1 MAQTLFKN
9 VSIFDG
15 TGDLTYQGEV
25 LLQGNRIK
33 AVAKGVDQIRAE
45 GAVVVDAAG
54 ATLMPGLVEPHSHLS
69 YINCASVLEIGDL
82 PIEEHMF
89 STARNAKTMLDT
101 GFTSCFSA
109 ASAKPRIDIVIRNE
123 INAGNIPGPRYRAAS
138 PEIVATGGL
147 GDVRLLARDRR
158 STEII
163 ADGADAVRAATRTM
177 IREGVDTIKLNLSG
191 DNWVKPGFSEVL
203 TYSEAE
209 IAAAAEEANEFGIK
223 LACHSH
229 GKRSIMMALKYGF
242 YALYHCEYA
251 DEEALDA
258 MEAKKDTFFVA
269 PTVGSSYTY
278 TYEAHPWGVTTEMAA
293 KNGMLVTLEKG
304 AEAMKKMHKRG
315 IRVLPGG
322 DYGFVWNP
330 IGTNARDLEH
340 FVKLF
345 GFAPAEVLMMA
356 TKYGGQMMGMG
367 DELGLIKPGYLADLL
382 LVDGDPVKDVTLLQ
396 KRDALL
402 MVMKDGQYH
411 KAPTPSQMRRVNVVA
426 A

>member
-1 MAQTLFKN
+1 MSPTLFRN

-15 TGDLTYQGEV
+15 TGELPYPGEV
-25 LLQGNRIK
+25 LVLGNRVK
-33 AVAKGVDQIRAE
+33 AVARGAERIAAE
-45 GAVVVDAAG
+45 GATVVDAGG
-54 ATLMPGLVEPHSHLS
+54 ATLMPGMVEPHAHLS
-69 YINCASVLEIGDL
+69 YIDCASVLEIGDL

-89 STARNAKTMLDT
+89 RTARNAKTMLDV

-147 GDVRLLARDRR
+147 GDVRLLARERH

-163 ADGADAVRAATRTM
+163 ADGTDAVRAAARTM

-191 DNWVKPGFSEVL
+191 ENWVKPGFSEVL

-209 IAAAAEEANEFGIK
+209 IAAAAEEAHEHGVK

-229 GKRSIMMALKYGF
+229 SRRSIMMALKYGF

-251 DEEALDA
+251 DEAALDA
-258 MEAKKDTFFVA
+258 MEAKRGEFFVA
-269 PTVGSSYTY
+269 PTVGSSYAY
-278 TYEAHPWGVTTEMAA
+278 TYEASKWGVTTEAA
-293 KNGMLVTLEKG
+293 AANGMLVTLERG
-304 AEAMKKMHKRG
+304 ADTMKKLKKRG
-315 IRVLPGG
+315 VRVLPGG

-345 GFAPAEVLMMA
+345 GFSPAETLMAA
-356 TKYGGQMMGMG
+356 TRYGGQMMGMG
-367 DELGLIKPGYLADLL
+367 DELGLVKAGYLADLL
-382 LVDGDPVKDVTLLQ
+382 LVDGDPVKDIALLQ
-396 KRDALL
+396 KRDAIL

-411 KAPTPSQMRRVNVVA
+411 KAPALDRQKRA
-426 A
+426 AAE

>member
-1 MAQTLFKN
+1 MTPILFRN
-9 VSIFDG
+9 VRIFDG
-15 TGDLTYQGEV
+15 SGAPLFPGEV
-25 LLQGNRIK
+25 LIVGNRVK
-33 AVAKGVDQIRAE
+33 AVARGSEHIAADGADIVD
-45 GAVVVDAAG
+45 GGG

-82 PIEEHMF
+82 PIEEHLF
-89 STARNAKTMLDT
+89 QTARNAKTMLDA

-147 GDVRLLARDRR
+147 GDVRLLARDRH

-163 ADGADAVRAATRTM
+163 ADGVDAVRTATRTM

-191 DNWVKPGFSEVL
+191 DNWVKPGFSEVV

-209 IAAAAEEANEFGIK
+209 IAAAAEEAHEFGVR

-229 GKRSIMMALKYGF
+229 SNRSIRLALKYGF

-251 DEEALDA
+251 DDETLDL
-258 MEAKKDTFFVA
+258 MEAKKAEVFVA

-278 TYEAHPWGVTTEMAA
+278 TYEAAAWGVTTEMAA
-293 KNGMLVTLEKG
+293 RNGMLVTLERG
-304 AEAMKKMHKRG
+304 AETMNKMRKRG

-322 DYGFVWNP
+322 DYGFIWNP
-330 IGTNARDLEH
+330 IGRNARDLEH
-340 FVKLF
+340 FVNLF
-345 GFAPAEVLMMA
+345 GFPPAEVLMAA
-356 TKYGGQMMGMG
+356 TKFGGEMMGMG
-367 DELGLIKPGYLADLL
+367 DELGLVREGFLADLL
-382 LVDGDPVKDVTLLQ
+382 LVDGDPVADIAILQ
-396 KRDALL
+396 DRDALL

-411 KAPTPSQMRRVNVVA
+411 KAPAAPLARRA
-426 A
+426 AAE

>member
-1 MAQTLFKN
+1 MHPILFRN
-9 VSIFDG
+9 ISLFDG
-15 TGDLTYQGEV
+15 SGALPYPAEILV
-25 LLQGNRIK
+25 QGNRVK
-33 AVAKGVDQIRAE
+33 AVAKGSEKIAAE
-45 GAVVVDAAG
+45 GATIVDGGG

-69 YINCASVLEIGDL
+69 YIDCASVLEIGDL

-89 STARNAKTMLDT
+89 RTARNAKTMLDT

-147 GDVRLLARDRR
+147 GDVRLLARERH

-163 ADGADAVRAATRTM
+163 ADGADAVRTAARTM

-191 DNWVKPGFSEVL
+191 ENWVKPGFSEVL

-209 IAAAAEEANEFGIK
+209 IAAAAHEAHEYGVK

-242 YALYHCEYA
+242 HALYHCEYA

-258 MEAKKDTFFVA
+258 MEAKKNEIFVA

-278 TYEAHPWGVTTEMAA
+278 TYEASKWGVTTEAA
-293 KNGMLVTLEKG
+293 AANGMLVTLERG
-304 AEAMKKMHKRG
+304 ADTMRKLKKRG
-315 IRVLPGG
+315 VRVLPGG

-345 GFAPAEVLMMA
+345 GFAPADVLVAA
-356 TKYGGQMMGMG
+356 TKFGGEMMGMG
-367 DELGLIKPGYLADLL
+367 GELGLVKEGYLADLL
-382 LVDGDPVKDVTLLQ
+382 LVDGDPVKDITILQ
-396 KRDALL
+396 KRDKLL

-411 KAPTPSQMRRVNVVA
+411 KAPSAGARKRA
-426 A
+426 AAE

>member
-1 MAQTLFKN
+1 MTLTLFRN

-15 TGDLTYQGEV
+15 SGGLPYPGEALV
-25 LLQGNRIK
+25 QGNRIK
-33 AVAKGVDQIRAE
+33 AVARGAERIAAE
-45 GAVVVDAAG
+45 GATIVDGGG

-69 YINCASVLEIGDL
+69 YIDCASVLEIGDL

-89 STARNAKTMLDT
+89 RTARNAKTMLDS

-123 INAGNIPGPRYRAAS
+123 INSGNIPGPRYRAAS

-147 GDVRLLARDRR
+147 GDVRLLARDRH

-191 DNWVKPGFSEVL
+191 ENWVKPGFSEVL

-209 IAAAAEEANEFGIK
+209 IAAAAHEAHEYGVK

-258 MEAKKDTFFVA
+258 MEAKKNDIFVA
-269 PTVGSSYTY
+269 PTVGSSYAY
-278 TYEAHPWGVTTEMAA
+278 TYEASAWGVTTEAA
-293 KNGMLVTLEKG
+293 AANGMLVTLEKG
-304 AEAMKKMHKRG
+304 AETMKKLKKRG
-315 IRVLPGG
+315 VRVLPGG

-345 GFAPAEVLMMA
+345 DFAPADVLTAA
-356 TKYGGQMMGMG
+356 TKFGGEMMGMG
-367 DELGLIKPGYLADLL
+367 DELGLVKEGYLADLL
-382 LVDGDPVKDVTLLQ
+382 LVDGDPVKDITILQ

-411 KAPTPSQMRRVNVVA
+411 KAPGASGRKRA
-426 A
+426 AAE